1 MIDDFAIVL
10 THVLLAIACW
20 RLLARGDLNVDALPE
35 TPDLA
40 IPDLAVPEENAA
52 PLPAPALRPA
62 VPSLR
67 LSGGQSSDLS
77 GDAKSRKGGRL
88 A

>member
-20 RLLARGDLNVDALPE
+20 RLLARGDLDVNAVPA

-40 IPDLAVPEENAA
+40 IPEENAA

-67 LSGGQSSDLS
+67 LSGGLSSDPS
-77 GDAKSRKGGRL
+77 GDGKSRKGGRL